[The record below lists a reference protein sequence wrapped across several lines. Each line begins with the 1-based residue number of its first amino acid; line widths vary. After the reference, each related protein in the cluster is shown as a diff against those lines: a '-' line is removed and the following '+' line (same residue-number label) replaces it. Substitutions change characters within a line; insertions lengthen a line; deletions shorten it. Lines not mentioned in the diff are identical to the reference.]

1 MVEEEIKF
9 MIDVNEIELDGKIY
23 VAEET
28 DPDNDCRGC
37 AFGRLSDYCAKIVC
51 YSGDRA
57 DGRTVIFVEKDGAQL
72 NNGANNTGGKEDEF
86 KLPDNMKF
94 WCESKEYGAKVQE
107 KLFELGYKWGYM
119 DKHRVLHPNGIDR
132 YTIYADKEQLLSW
145 GDRCDYEMN
154 DDHPKYHIIETT
166 GEIVP
171 IDKETQE
178 GKIATEVVTNNN
190 ETESLDSLF
199 NQIVLLQKE
208 NDSLV
213 EQKEQLVNKISANTQ
228 SINILKDKMS
238 EKVGSVGL
246 VLAGVDK
253 ATDDWKFVS
262 HPNK

>member
-1 MVEEEIKF
+1 

-37 AFGRLSDYCAKIVC
+37 AFERLSGYCARIMC

-57 DGRTVIFVEKDGAQL
+57 DGRTVIFVEKQNDG
-72 NNGANNTGGKEDEF
+72 
-86 KLPDNMKF
+86 
-94 WCESKEYGAKVQE
+94 
-107 KLFELGYKWGYM
+107 
-119 DKHRVLHPNGIDR
+119 
-132 YTIYADKEQLLSW
+132 
-145 GDRCDYEMN
+145 
-154 DDHPKYHIIETT
+154 T
-166 GEIVP
+166 GEIAPV
-171 IDKETQE
+171 IQETQE

-228 SINILKDKMS
+228 SINIMKDKMS

-253 ATDDWKFVS
+253 ATDYWKFVS
-262 HPNK
+262 RPNK